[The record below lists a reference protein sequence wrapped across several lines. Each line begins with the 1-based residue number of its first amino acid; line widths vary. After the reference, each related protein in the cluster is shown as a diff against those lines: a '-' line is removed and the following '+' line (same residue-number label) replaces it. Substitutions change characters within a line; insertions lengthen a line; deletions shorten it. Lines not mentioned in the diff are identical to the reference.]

1 MRDETW
7 SWSFSLIISPLIFP
21 NDYLWLESYLSNDSL
36 WFEDTLNWDE
46 TFDLIGYDFMP
57 IASLFAA
64 NFINEQFFINMV
76 VKFSSLD
83 VILLLEIQKTL
94 MLQKLFLL
102 YLFDICFPLQNKL
115 TFVSFFFYSDYQDST
130 VMFLYFSPEL
140 ILALESFVN
149 VFWENSVFATACAA
163 SFDIFADSN
172 MTVVSEFLS
181 YFFLFYLF
189 IWFIILFVNFLN
201 LFKISNPLEIPYL
214 RFVFYLNSLSKET
227 RIQTEAV
234 FQLTILVLFYLMM
247 GLATF
252 DDDQEEIMEFL
263 DLMFF
268 SYFLI
273 LICFLV
279 YKYSVHYFSFLE
291 ASDIK
296 GRSVAF
302 VIKQFFRD
310 IMGTIGLFLR
320 FFILLFRLNVY
331 DNLDDFYD
339 SYYIFVGDFD
349 DDEYA
354 NELFLSWNS
363 LFFFDADSH
372 DDGAFSLED
381 ENDFFMDLF
390 FLYFVNWSKLFL
402 FLLFILEE
410 IFRIA
415 LALYISYLI
424 IFEIH
429 AANCSYLEDNF
440 FQTLKQRRRGSN
452 DLV

>member
-1 MRDETW
+1 M
-7 SWSFSLIISPLIFP
+7 FP
-21 NDYLWLESYLSNDSL
+21 NDYLWLESFLSNDSL
-36 WFEDTLNWDE
+36 WFEDNLNWDE
-46 TFDLIGYDFMP
+46 TFDLIGYDFIP
-57 IASLFAA
+57 LASLFATT
-64 NFINEQFFINMV
+64 FVNEQFFVSMV

-83 VILLLEIQKTL
+83 IVLLTEIQQTL
-94 MLQKLFLL
+94 FLQKLYLL
-102 YLFDICFPLQNKL
+102 HLFDICSSLQGKF

-130 VMFLYFSPEL
+130 IVFLYYSPEL
-140 ILALESFVN
+140 ILAFESFLN
-149 VFWENSVFATACAA
+149 GFWENSIFATNCAS

-172 MTVVSEFLS
+172 MTIVSEFLS
-181 YFFLFYLF
+181 YLTLFYLF
-189 IWFIILFVNFLN
+189 ILFLILFVNFLN
-201 LFKISNPLEIPYL
+201 LFKISNSLEIPYL
-214 RFVFYLNSLSKET
+214 RFVFYLNSLSKEM
-227 RIQTEAV
+227 RIQTEAI
-234 FQLTILVLFYLMM
+234 FQLSILVLFYLMM

-252 DDDQEEIMEFL
+252 DDDREEMMEFV

-268 SYFLI
+268 LYFLT
-273 LICFLV
+273 LIFFLV
-279 YKYSVHYFSFLE
+279 YKYSTHYFSFLE

-296 GRSVAF
+296 GRSVIF
-302 VIKQFFRD
+302 VLKQFFRD

-349 DDEYA
+349 DDEYT

-363 LFFFDADSH
+363 LFFFDNDSH

-381 ENDFFMDLF
+381 ENDLCMDLF
-390 FLYFVNWSKLFL
+390 FLYFLNWSKLFL

-429 AANCSYLEDNF
+429 AANCSYLEDTF
-440 FQTLKQRRRGSN
+440 FQATKAETMRRETK
-452 DLV
+452 